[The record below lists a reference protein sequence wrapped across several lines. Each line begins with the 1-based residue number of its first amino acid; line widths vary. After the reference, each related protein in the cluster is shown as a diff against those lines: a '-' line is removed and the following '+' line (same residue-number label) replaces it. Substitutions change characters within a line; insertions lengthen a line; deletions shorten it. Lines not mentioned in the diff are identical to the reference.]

1 MLICIVIIFLLCWG
15 PRFIFEVLMKMQC
28 LPFENIVYT
37 LRTVLYVLPMVHAI
51 LNPVIY
57 FLMSQNFRN
66 SVVTKVCTSGCMKR
80 PQGSFEDVE
89 MKHNKTFHTVGNFY
103 LVANPNYSY
112 LSKSSSLSNKQS
124 LGDFPRN

>member
-89 MKHNKTFHTVGNFY
+89 MKHNKTFHTVGNF
-103 LVANPNYSY
+103 
-112 LSKSSSLSNKQS
+112 LSFSQPK
-124 LGDFPRN
+124 

>member
-15 PRFIFEVLMKMQC
+15 PRFIFEVLMKMHI

-37 LRTVLYVLPMVHAI
+37 LRTVLYLLPMVHAI

-66 SVVTKVCTSGCMKR
+66 SVVTKVCISGCMKK

-89 MKHNKTFHTVGNFY
+89 MKFNRTTTTVRNFLTLANWLTSMALS
-103 LVANPNYSY
+103 LV
-112 LSKSSSLSNKQS
+112 LQSS
-124 LGDFPRN
+124 